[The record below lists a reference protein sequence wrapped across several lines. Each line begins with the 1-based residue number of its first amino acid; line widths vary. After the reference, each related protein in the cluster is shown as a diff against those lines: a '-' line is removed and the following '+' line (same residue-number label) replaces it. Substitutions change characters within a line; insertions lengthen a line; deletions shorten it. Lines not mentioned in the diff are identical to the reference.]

1 MAMDPV
7 TPRTRRAVIGAALGG
22 AAAVAATS
30 LAGPLSARA
39 ATGDSALLGKANQ
52 ADAPTGFE
60 NTTAGET
67 EISVVATHAGAGA
80 GVQGSSV
87 TGTGLRGISSDETPT
102 PDPSIPSH
110 KTGVFGAAGDA
121 SGASANTDETG
132 VYGYADLSAYSTGI
146 WGDSSVGSGVYGS
159 GSTGV
164 FGDGDWGVYGTGS
177 TGVIGDA
184 GASGVGVYGYT
195 GNNSIPAPSAGV
207 GVYARA
213 ETTSQTALQVVGKV
227 KFNRSARVS
236 FTKTQTSKKITMTG
250 VTSSSYVVAT
260 MQTNVS
266 GLYVRSVVCG
276 SGYFTIYLSK
286 AAGKTAY
293 VGYMVIN

>member
-30 LAGPLSARA
+30 LAGPLGARA
-39 ATGDSALLGKANQ
+39 ATGGNAVLGEANQ
-52 ADAPTGFE
+52 ADAPTSFE
-60 NTTAGET
+60 DTTADET
-67 EISVVATHAGAGA
+67 AISVIGSHTGAGTGA
-80 GVQGSSV
+80 QGSSV
-87 TGTGLRGISSDETPT
+87 TGTGVRGVSSDTTPT
-102 PDPSIPSH
+102 LDPNVLSH
-110 KTGVFGAAGDA
+110 KTGVFGAVGDA
-121 SGASANTDETG
+121 SGASVNTDETG
-132 VYGYADLSAYSTGI
+132 VYGFADVSTYSTGI
-146 WGDSSVGSGVYGS
+146 WGDSNVGSGVYGT

-164 FGDGDWGVYGTGS
+164 FGSGDWGVYGTGS

-184 GASGVGVYGYT
+184 LSTGVGVYGYT
-195 GNNSIPAPSAGV
+195 GEASIPAPSTGV

-213 ETTSQTALQVVGKV
+213 ETTAQTALQVVGKV
-227 KFNRSARVS
+227 KFSRSARVS